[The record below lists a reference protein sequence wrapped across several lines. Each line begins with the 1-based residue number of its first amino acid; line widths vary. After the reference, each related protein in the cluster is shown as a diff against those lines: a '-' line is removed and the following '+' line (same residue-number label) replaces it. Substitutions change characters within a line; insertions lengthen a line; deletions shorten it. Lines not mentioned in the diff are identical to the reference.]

1 MASIS
6 RGPAVAK
13 SLYRSLLR
21 AHTKHLPDEMR
32 QLGDAYIKAEFR
44 LHRNAKPEQ
53 ADQFFTEWDNY
64 LDQLLMTARAQETIA
79 TGSLDAAAQPKT
91 NTNQSVFSFGKDLPQ
106 NVDFSEEQKA
116 QLTKL
121 RDEATNPDK

>member
-21 AHTKHLPDEMR
+21 AHARHLPDEMR

-53 ADQFFTEWDNY
+53 ADQFFTEWGNY

-79 TGSLDAAAQPKT
+79 TGSLDTQPK
-91 NTNQSVFSFGKDLPQ
+91 TNQSVFSFGKDLPQ